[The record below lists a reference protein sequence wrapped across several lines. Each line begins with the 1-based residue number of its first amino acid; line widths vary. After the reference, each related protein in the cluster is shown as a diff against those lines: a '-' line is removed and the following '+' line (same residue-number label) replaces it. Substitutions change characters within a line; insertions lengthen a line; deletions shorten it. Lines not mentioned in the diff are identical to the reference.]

1 MGYSSSQAKEFIKH
15 IAPIICAEADKRGYK
30 IKSTVIAQAIVE
42 GAAGTSS
49 LASRWHNH
57 FGMKCGSAWKGK
69 SVNLSTKEEYTPG
82 QLTNI
87 KANFR
92 VYDSDEEGIAGYYDF
107 IDTKR
112 YANLKNAKDYRQYA
126 EYIKAD
132 GWATSSTYVN
142 TLVSTVKKYNLFT
155 YDTWDVKPAKSVEE
169 IVKEVIDGK
178 WGNGNDRRQRLEKA
192 GYNYE
197 EIRKA
202 VNKEIAGWN
211 KFLS

>member
-1 MGYSSSQAKEFIKH
+1 MGYSSSQAKDFIKH
-15 IAPIICAEADKRGYK
+15 IAPIICKEADDHGYK
-30 IKSTVIAQAIVE
+30 IKSTVIAQAIIE

-49 LASRWHNH
+49 LAKRWHNH
-57 FGMKCGSAWKGK
+57 FGMKCGSSWKGK

-92 VYDSDEEGIAGYYDF
+92 AYDSDEEGIAGYYDF
-107 IDTKR
+107 INTKR

-142 TLVSTVKKYNLFT
+142 TLISTVKKYNLFT
-155 YDTWDVKPAKSVEE
+155 YDTWDVNTIKPIDE
-169 IVKEVIDGK
+169 IVKEIIDGK
-178 WGNGNDRRQRLEKA
+178 WGNGNDRRQRLERA
-192 GYNYE
+192 GYDYD
-197 EIRKA
+197 EIQKA
-202 VNKEIAGWN
+202 VNKTIKER
-211 KFLS
+211 S

>member
-30 IKSTVIAQAIVE
+30 IKSTVIAQAIIE

-57 FGMKCGSAWKGK
+57 FGMKCGSTWKGK
-69 SVNLSTKEEYTPG
+69 SVNLSTKEEYTPS

-92 VYDSDEEGIAGYYDF
+92 AYDSDEEGIAGYYDF
-107 IDTKR
+107 ISTKR

-155 YDTWDVKPAKSVEE
+155 YDTWDVKPAKSIDE

-192 GYNYE
+192 GYDYE

>member
-1 MGYSSSQAKEFIKH
+1 MGYSSAQAKAFIEH
-15 IAPIICAEADKRGYK
+15 IAPIICKEADDRGYK
-30 IKSTVIAQAIVE
+30 IKSTVIAQAIIE

-49 LASRWHNH
+49 LAKRWHNH
-57 FGMKCGSAWKGK
+57 FGMKCGSSWKDK

-107 IDTKR
+107 ISTKR

-132 GWATSSTYVN
+132 GWATSSTYVS
-142 TLVSTVKKYNLFT
+142 TLISTVKKYNLFI
-155 YDTWDVKPAKSVEE
+155 YDTWDVSSTKPINE
-169 IVKEVIDGK
+169 IVKEVINGK

-197 EIRKA
+197 EIQKA
-202 VNKEIAGWN
+202 VNEAMTKER
-211 KFLS
+211 S

>member
-1 MGYSSSQAKEFIKH
+1 MGYSSSQAKDFIKH
-15 IAPIICAEADKRGYK
+15 IAPIICKEADDHGYK
-30 IKSTVIAQAIVE
+30 IKSTVIAQAIIE

-49 LASRWHNH
+49 LAKRWHNH
-57 FGMKCGSAWKGK
+57 FGMKCGSSWKGK

-92 VYDSDEEGIAGYYDF
+92 AYDSDEEGIAGYYDF
-107 IDTKR
+107 INTKR

-142 TLVSTVKKYNLFT
+142 TLISTVKKYNLFT
-155 YDTWDVKPAKSVEE
+155 YDTWDVNTIKPIDE

-178 WGNGNDRRQRLEKA
+178 WGNGNDRRQRLERA
-192 GYNYE
+192 GYDYD
-197 EIRKA
+197 EIQKA
-202 VNKEIAGWN
+202 VNKTIKER
-211 KFLS
+211 S